1 MTKRKS
7 SEFFYIRF
15 FSNFFRMLSENIF
28 SLNFCPPNIC
38 DPNCCSPN
46 IYDKSTPMITSL
58 AIDAQ
63 FDNLCSAVHL
73 ESHVTHYSYF
83 GQCFLDVVVYHVDT
97 SSLLSLDQT
106 HLSDVQRH
114 LRVREIALQ
123 HPDVLLLVQTQADF
137 GYNQRHC
144 HHYHNNYHHYHRHQN
159 RHHHHHHHQQHH
171 YRKHP
176 FNHHHNHHRICRRQS
191 CTLIISIVIIVF
203 IIATI
208 TIVAVIISI
217 ITFIILLTR
226 NTEESFLFQ
235 VGRETP
241 LPVEIWQFR
250 AICSEPLLGHI
261 ALSRAIDQRTILHEK
276 VPLKS

>member
-1 MTKRKS
+1 
-7 SEFFYIRF
+7 
-15 FSNFFRMLSENIF
+15 
-28 SLNFCPPNIC
+28 
-38 DPNCCSPN
+38 
-46 IYDKSTPMITSL
+46 MITSL

-137 GYNQRHC
+137 GYDQRHC

-176 FNHHHNHHRICRRQS
+176 FNHHRICRRQS

-217 ITFIILLTR
+217 IAFIILLTPEYRRKLPILGWSR
-226 NTEESFLFQ
+226 NF
-235 VGRETP
+235 
-241 LPVEIWQFR
+241 VEIWQFR